1 MGKYAT
7 VVFDRARSV
16 GEGLGKALSRF
27 HEGVEYTYGKPGPK
41 IEVTP
46 FAPGSVTTP
55 AVLAKLA
62 SSVFAAAREKAN
74 YAEEQRYQG
83 ARVSE
88 IEGRLNEPKYDY
100 TTPAGETFR
109 GLSASERRLYR
120 HEYEGQEGEKLS
132 VATPP
137 DILAAAKR
145 AGDTVSERMTSTEMR
160 SLRYAYGLKDPNA
173 EGAKFDVLNEA
184 ERVSEA
190 ASREAV
196 SAAMRQAVSDLMEG
210 K

>member
-62 SSVFAAAREKAN
+62 SSVFAAARQKAN
-74 YAEEQRYQG
+74 YAEEQRIKGEQQRYQA
-83 ARVSE
+83 ARVAE

-100 TTPAGETFR
+100 TTPGGEKFK

-120 HEYEGQEGEKLS
+120 HEYEGEAGEKLS
-132 VATPP
+132 VAAPP

-145 AGDTVSERMTSTEMR
+145 VRDTVPETMTST
-160 SLRYAYGLKDPNA
+160 
-173 EGAKFDVLNEA
+173 
-184 ERVSEA
+184 
-190 ASREAV
+190 
-196 SAAMRQAVSDLMEG
+196 
-210 K
+210 

>member
-27 HEGVEYTYGKPGPK
+27 QEGVEYTYGKPGPK

-74 YAEEQRYQG
+74 YAEEQRIKGEQQRYQA

-88 IEGRLNEPKYDY
+88 TGGRWTEPKYDY
-100 TTPAGETFR
+100 TPPAGETFR

-120 HEYEGQEGEKLS
+120 HEYEGEKDAKLR

-137 DILAAAKR
+137 D
-145 AGDTVSERMTSTEMR
+145 T
-160 SLRYAYGLKDPNA
+160 P
-173 EGAKFDVLNEA
+173 
-184 ERVSEA
+184 
-190 ASREAV
+190 
-196 SAAMRQAVSDLMEG
+196 
-210 K
+210 